1 MKTIV
6 ERLLALPSCEDPD
19 EILNAAITGALKGEG
34 DE

>member
-1 MKTIV
+1 MKSIV
-6 ERLLALPSCEDPD
+6 ERLLALSNCEDPD